1 MKILLKINSIPIV
14 VIILLNLF
22 SVYFYYLILEE
33 ERIRMESLLKQA
45 FKQTGTHSFQ
55 DENDRRMFARMSGIS
70 DKEYNDNFKVA
81 ENTDQGIL
89 DEVNSN
95 KNNLSTFETNRVYN
109 ALSEDI
115 IGNEIRKKSLELE
128 EKEKSDM
135 WGRLLNSKL
144 IPDVED
150 QNDFDII
157 CLENDKDPDIAKK
170 IIQSK
175 NIDKYRQ
182 SNPEFFEEKEVNDK
196 KELQLKS
203 GWAKIRNMYQ
213 TANKG
218 NKQYHA
224 TESMNFIF
232 DNMDDKQKDAIKIA
246 LNKDKNNAMTS
257 GFIQMDKLF
266 RSNSNDYGMIQ
277 NFINSYG
284 SKGKELVYKMITEDP
299 TTDNLKD
306 YVQDTET
313 SEMIQKVTGLSGE
326 EFLRQLRVFSSQ
338 AEKGLKARGSAFKNQ
353 RDMIKVGKRDEKGNF
368 TGNVTRLPLWTP
380 YDDDINFE
388 EEKKKLEDD
397 KNRLNTMLSWMNDIH
412 AGSSYSPKVHKRVID
427 EWLAERNKNK

>member
-1 MKILLKINSIPIV
+1 MKILLKINLISIIV
-14 VIILLNLF
+14 VILLNLF
-22 SVYFYYLILEE
+22 SVYFYYSILKE
-33 ERIRMESLLKQA
+33 ERIRMEDHLKQV
-45 FKQTGTHSFQ
+45 FEQTGAHRFQ
-55 DENDRRMFARMSGIS
+55 DENDRRMFALMSGVS
-70 DKEYNDNFKVA
+70 DKEYNDNFKTS
-81 ENTDQGIL
+81 ENTDQGML

-95 KNNLSTFETNRVYN
+95 KNNLNTFDTNRIYN

-115 IGNEIRKKSLELE
+115 IGNTIQQKSLDLAQ
-128 EKEKSDM
+128 KEKSDM
-135 WGRLLNSKL
+135 WGRLLNNIGEIDASFN
-144 IPDVED
+144 VACY
-150 QNDFDII
+150 QANR
-157 CLENDKDPDIAKK
+157 DPKIARE
-170 IIQSK
+170 IIQNK

-182 SNPEFFEEKEVNDK
+182 SNPEFFEEKEVNGK

-203 GWAKIRNMYQ
+203 TWNNLRNMYQ
-213 TANKG
+213 TANKE

-284 SKGKELVYKMITEDP
+284 SKGKELVYRLMTEDP
-299 TTDNLKD
+299 TTDTLKS
-306 YVQDTET
+306 YVKDTET
-313 SEMIQKVTGLSGE
+313 SEMIQKVTGLNGE
-326 EFLRQLRVFSSQ
+326 EFLKQLRAFSSQ
-338 AEKGLKARGSAFKNQ
+338 AEKGLKSRGSAFKNQ
-353 RDMIKVGKRDEKGNF
+353 SDMIKVGKRDEKGNF

-388 EEKKKLEDD
+388 EENKRIE
-397 KNRLNTMLSWMNDIH
+397 KNRGELETIRAWMNDIH
-412 AGSSYSPKVHKRVID
+412 AGTSYSPEIHKRIID
-427 EWLAERNKNK
+427 DWLAERNKNK

>member
-1 MKILLKINSIPIV
+1 
-14 VIILLNLF
+14 
-22 SVYFYYLILEE
+22 
-33 ERIRMESLLKQA
+33 MEDHLKQV
-45 FKQTGTHSFQ
+45 FEQTGAHRFQ

-95 KNNLSTFETNRVYN
+95 FETNRIYN

-115 IGNEIRKKSLELE
+115 IGNTIQQKSLDLAQ
-128 EKEKSDM
+128 KEKSDM
-135 WGRLLNSKL
+135 WNNFLKTND
-144 IPDVED
+144 IVEGEFML
-150 QNDFDII
+150 QA
-157 CLENDKDPDIAKK
+157 LEYGKDPNIAKK
-170 IIQSK
+170 IVTEK
-175 NIDKYRQ
+175 NIEKYKET
-182 SNPEFFEEKEVNDK
+182 NPEFFKEVTKNGK
-196 KELQLKS
+196 KELVLLD
-203 GWAKIRNMYQ
+203 GWANDRNMYQ
-213 TANKG
+213 TANKE

-284 SKGKELVYKMITEDP
+284 SKGKELVYRLMTEDP
-299 TTDNLKD
+299 TTDTLKS
-306 YVQDTET
+306 YVKDTET

-326 EFLRQLRVFSSQ
+326 EFLKQLRAFSSQ
-338 AEKGLKARGSAFKNQ
+338 AEKGLKSRGSAFKNQ
-353 RDMIKVGKRDEKGNF
+353 NDMIKVGKRDEKGNF

-388 EEKKKLEDD
+388 EENKKLEDD
-397 KNRLNTMLSWMNDIH
+397 KNRLNAMLYWMNDIH
-412 AGSSYSPKVHKRVID
+412 SGNSLSPKVHKRIID
-427 EWLAERNKNK
+427 DWLAERNKNK

>member
-1 MKILLKINSIPIV
+1 MKILLKINLIPIIV
-14 VIILLNLF
+14 VILLGLF
-22 SVYFYYLILEE
+22 SVYFYYSILEE

-128 EKEKSDM
+128 EKEKFDM
-135 WGRLLNSKL
+135 WGRLLNNIGEIDASFN
-144 IPDVED
+144 VFCY
-150 QNDFDII
+150 QN
-157 CLENDKDPDIAKK
+157 NRDPEIARE
-170 IIQSK
+170 IIQNK

-182 SNPEFFEEKEVNDK
+182 SNPEFFEEKEVNGK

-203 GWAKIRNMYQ
+203 TWNNLRNMYQ

-306 YVQDTET
+306 YVKDTET

-397 KNRLNTMLSWMNDIH
+397 KNRLNAMLSWMNDIH
-412 AGSSYSPKVHKRVID
+412 SGSSYSPKAHKLIID

>member
-1 MKILLKINSIPIV
+1 MKILLKINLISIIV
-14 VIILLNLF
+14 VILLNLF
-22 SVYFYYLILEE
+22 SVYFYYSILKE
-33 ERIRMESLLKQA
+33 ERIRMEDHLKQV
-45 FKQTGTHSFQ
+45 FEQTGAHRFQ
-55 DENDRRMFARMSGIS
+55 DENDRRMFALMSGVS
-70 DKEYNDNFKVA
+70 DKEYNDNFKTS
-81 ENTDQGIL
+81 ENTDQGML

-95 KNNLSTFETNRVYN
+95 KNNLNTFDTNRIYN

-115 IGNEIRKKSLELE
+115 IGNTIQQKSLDLAQ
-128 EKEKSDM
+128 KEKSDM
-135 WGRLLNSKL
+135 WGRLLNNIGEIDASFN
-144 IPDVED
+144 VACY
-150 QNDFDII
+150 QANR
-157 CLENDKDPDIAKK
+157 DPKIARE
-170 IIQSK
+170 IIQNK

-182 SNPEFFEEKEVNDK
+182 SNPEFFEEKEVNGK

-203 GWAKIRNMYQ
+203 TWNNLRNMYQ
-213 TANKG
+213 TANKE

-284 SKGKELVYKMITEDP
+284 SKGKELVYRLMTEDS
-299 TTDNLKD
+299 TTDTLKS
-306 YVQDTET
+306 YVKDTET

-326 EFLRQLRVFSSQ
+326 EFLKQLRAFSSQ
-338 AEKGLKARGSAFKNQ
+338 AEKGLKSRGSAFKNQ
-353 RDMIKVGKRDEKGNF
+353 NDMIKVGKRDEKGNF

-388 EEKKKLEDD
+388 EENKRIE
-397 KNRLNTMLSWMNDIH
+397 KNRGELEAIRAWMNDIH
-412 AGSSYSPKVHKRVID
+412 AGTSYSPEIHKRIID
-427 EWLAERNKNK
+427 DWLAERNKNK

>member
-1 MKILLKINSIPIV
+1 MKILLKINLIPIIV
-14 VIILLNLF
+14 VILLGLF
-22 SVYFYYLILEE
+22 SVYFYYSILEE

-128 EKEKSDM
+128 EKEKFDM
-135 WGRLLNSKL
+135 WGRLLNNIGEIDASFN
-144 IPDVED
+144 VFCY
-150 QNDFDII
+150 QN
-157 CLENDKDPDIAKK
+157 NRDPEIARE
-170 IIQSK
+170 IIQNK

-182 SNPEFFEEKEVNDK
+182 SNPEFFEEKEVNGK

-203 GWAKIRNMYQ
+203 TWNNLRNMYQ

-299 TTDNLKD
+299 TTDTLKD
-306 YVQDTET
+306 YVKDTET

-397 KNRLNTMLSWMNDIH
+397 KNRLNAMLSWMNDIH
-412 AGSSYSPKVHKRVID
+412 SGSSYSPKVHKLRID

>member
-22 SVYFYYLILEE
+22 SVYFYYSILEE
-33 ERIRMESLLKQA
+33 ERIRMENLLKQA

-81 ENTDQGIL
+81 ENTDQDIL

-135 WGRLLNSKL
+135 WGRLLNNIGEIDASFN
-144 IPDVED
+144 VFCY
-150 QNDFDII
+150 QN
-157 CLENDKDPDIAKK
+157 NRDPEIARE
-170 IIQSK
+170 IIQNK

-182 SNPEFFEEKEVNDK
+182 SNPEFFEEKEVNGK

-203 GWAKIRNMYQ
+203 TWNNLRNMYQ

-224 TESMNFIF
+224 TESMNIIF
-232 DNMDDKQKDAIKIA
+232 DNMDDNQKDAIKIA
-246 LNKDKNNAMTS
+246 LNKNKNNAMTS

-397 KNRLNTMLSWMNDIH
+397 KNRLNAMLSWMNDIH

>member
-1 MKILLKINSIPIV
+1 
-14 VIILLNLF
+14 
-22 SVYFYYLILEE
+22 
-33 ERIRMESLLKQA
+33 MEDHLKQV
-45 FKQTGTHSFQ
+45 FEQTGAHRSQ
-55 DENDRRMFARMSGIS
+55 DENDRRMFALMSGVS
-70 DKEYNDNFKVA
+70 DKEYNDNFKTS
-81 ENTDQGIL
+81 ENTDQGML

-95 KNNLSTFETNRVYN
+95 KNNLNTFDTNRIYN

-115 IGNEIRKKSLELE
+115 IGNTIQQKSLDLAQ
-128 EKEKSDM
+128 KEKSDM
-135 WGRLLNSKL
+135 WNNFLKTNG
-144 IPDVED
+144 IVEGEFML
-150 QNDFDII
+150 QA
-157 CLENDKDPDIAKK
+157 LEYGKDPNIAKK
-170 IIQSK
+170 IVTEK
-175 NIDKYRQ
+175 NIEKYKET
-182 SNPEFFEEKEVNDK
+182 NPEFFKEVTKNGK
-196 KELQLKS
+196 KELVLLD
-203 GWAKIRNMYQ
+203 GWANDRNMYQ
-213 TANKG
+213 TANKE

-284 SKGKELVYKMITEDP
+284 SKGKELVYRLMTEDP
-299 TTDNLKD
+299 TMDNLKG
-306 YVQDTET
+306 YVRGTET

-338 AEKGLKARGSAFKNQ
+338 AEKGLKSRGSAFKNQ
-353 RDMIKVGKRDEKGNF
+353 NDMIKVGKRDEKGNF

-388 EEKKKLEDD
+388 EENKKLEDD
-397 KNRLNTMLSWMNDIH
+397 KNRLNAMLYWMNDIH
-412 AGSSYSPKVHKRVID
+412 SGNSLSPKVHKRIID
-427 EWLAERNKNK
+427 DWLAERNKNK

>member
-1 MKILLKINSIPIV
+1 
-14 VIILLNLF
+14 
-22 SVYFYYLILEE
+22 
-33 ERIRMESLLKQA
+33 MESLLKQA

-55 DENDRRMFARMSGIS
+55 DENDKRMFARMSGIS
-70 DKEYNDNFKVA
+70 DKEYNDYFKTS
-81 ENTDQGIL
+81 ENTDQGII
-89 DEVNSN
+89 DEVIGTSDTN
-95 KNNLSTFETNRVYN
+95 KIYN

-135 WGRLLNSKL
+135 WGRLLSSKL

-157 CLENDKDPDIAKK
+157 CLENDKDPEIARE
-170 IIQSK
+170 IIQGK
-175 NIDKYRQ
+175 NIDKYKQ
-182 SNPEFFEEKEVNDK
+182 SNPEFFEEQEINGKT
-196 KELQLKS
+196 ELQLKS

-218 NKQYHA
+218 NKQHHA

-246 LNKDKNNAMTS
+246 LNKDKNNAIAS

-266 RSNSNDYGMIQ
+266 RSNNNDYGMIQ

-284 SKGKELVYKMITEDP
+284 SKGKELVYKIITEDP
-299 TTDNLKD
+299 TVNNLQS
-306 YVQDTET
+306 YIRDTEV

-326 EFLRQLRVFSSQ
+326 EFLKQLRAFSSQ

-388 EEKKKLEDD
+388 EEKKRLEDD
-397 KNRLNTMLSWMNDIH
+397 KNRLNAMLSWMNDLH
-412 AGSSYSPKVHKRVID
+412 SGSSYSPKAHKLIID

>member
-22 SVYFYYLILEE
+22 SVYFYYSILEE

-135 WGRLLNSKL
+135 WGRLLNNIGEIDASFN
-144 IPDVED
+144 V
-150 QNDFDII
+150 F
-157 CLENDKDPDIAKK
+157 CLENDKDPDIAKE

-397 KNRLNTMLSWMNDIH
+397 KNRLNAMLSWMNDIH

>member
-1 MKILLKINSIPIV
+1 
-14 VIILLNLF
+14 
-22 SVYFYYLILEE
+22 
-33 ERIRMESLLKQA
+33 MEDHLKQV
-45 FKQTGTHSFQ
+45 FEQTGAHRFQ

-95 KNNLSTFETNRVYN
+95 FETNRIYN

-115 IGNEIRKKSLELE
+115 IGNTIQQKSLDLAQ
-128 EKEKSDM
+128 KEKSDM
-135 WGRLLNSKL
+135 WNNFLKTND
-144 IPDVED
+144 IVEGEFML
-150 QNDFDII
+150 QA
-157 CLENDKDPDIAKK
+157 LEYGKDPNIAKK
-170 IIQSK
+170 IVTEK
-175 NIDKYRQ
+175 NIEKYKET
-182 SNPEFFEEKEVNDK
+182 NPEFFKEVTKNGK
-196 KELQLKS
+196 KELVLLD
-203 GWAKIRNMYQ
+203 GWANDRNMYQ
-213 TANKG
+213 TANKE

-246 LNKDKNNAMTS
+246 LNKDKNNAMAS

-284 SKGKELVYKMITEDP
+284 SKGKELVYRLMTEDP
-299 TTDNLKD
+299 TTDTLKS
-306 YVQDTET
+306 YVKDTET

-326 EFLRQLRVFSSQ
+326 EFLRQLRAFSSQ
-338 AEKGLKARGSAFKNQ
+338 AEKGLKSRGSAFKNQ
-353 RDMIKVGKRDEKGNF
+353 NDMIKVGKRDEKGNF

-388 EEKKKLEDD
+388 EENKKLEDD
-397 KNRLNTMLSWMNDIH
+397 KNRLNAMLYWMNDIH
-412 AGSSYSPKVHKRVID
+412 SGNSLSPKVHKRIID
-427 EWLAERNKNK
+427 DWLAERNKNK

>member
-1 MKILLKINSIPIV
+1 
-14 VIILLNLF
+14 
-22 SVYFYYLILEE
+22 
-33 ERIRMESLLKQA
+33 MESLLKQA

-55 DENDRRMFARMSGIS
+55 DENDGRMFAPMSGIS

-95 KNNLSTFETNRVYN
+95 KNNLSTFEINRKYN

-115 IGNEIRKKSLELE
+115 IGNEIKRKSLKVE

-135 WGRLLNSKL
+135 WNNFLKTN
-144 IPDVED
+144 DMVEGEFML
-150 QNDFDII
+150 QA
-157 CLENDKDPDIAKK
+157 LEYGKDPNIAKK
-170 IIQSK
+170 IVTEK
-175 NIDKYRQ
+175 NIEKYKET
-182 SNPEFFEEKEVNDK
+182 NPEFFKEVTKNGK
-196 KELQLKS
+196 KELVLLD
-203 GWAKIRNMYQ
+203 GWANDRNMYQ
-213 TANKG
+213 TANKE

-257 GFIQMDKLF
+257 GFIQMDKVF

-284 SKGKELVYKMITEDP
+284 SKGKELVYRLMTEDP

-306 YVQDTET
+306 YVRDTET

-326 EFLRQLRVFSSQ
+326 EFLRQLRAFSSQ
-338 AEKGLKARGSAFKNQ
+338 AEKGLKSRGSAFKNQ
-353 RDMIKVGKRDEKGNF
+353 NDMIKVGKRDEKGNF
-368 TGNVTRLPLWTP
+368 IGNVTRLPLWTP

-388 EEKKKLEDD
+388 EEKENILKEKERLDNILTKMNILYGKL
-397 KNRLNTMLSWMNDIH
+397 I
-412 AGSSYSPKVHKRVID
+412 
-427 EWLAERNKNK
+427 

>member
-1 MKILLKINSIPIV
+1 
-14 VIILLNLF
+14 
-22 SVYFYYLILEE
+22 
-33 ERIRMESLLKQA
+33 MESLLKQA

-55 DENDRRMFARMSGIS
+55 DENDGRMFAPMSGIS

-115 IGNEIRKKSLELE
+115 IGNTIQQKSLDLAQ
-128 EKEKSDM
+128 KEKSDM
-135 WGRLLNSKL
+135 WNNFLKTN
-144 IPDVED
+144 DMVEGEFML
-150 QNDFDII
+150 QA
-157 CLENDKDPDIAKK
+157 LEYGKDPNIAKK
-170 IIQSK
+170 IVTEK
-175 NIDKYRQ
+175 NIEKYKET
-182 SNPEFFEEKEVNDK
+182 NPEFFKEVTKNGK
-196 KELQLKS
+196 KELVLLD
-203 GWAKIRNMYQ
+203 GWANDRNMYQ
-213 TANKG
+213 TANKE

-284 SKGKELVYKMITEDP
+284 SKGKELVYRLMTEDP
-299 TTDNLKD
+299 TTDTLKS
-306 YVQDTET
+306 YVEDTET
-313 SEMIQKVTGLSGE
+313 SEMIQKVTGLNGE
-326 EFLRQLRVFSSQ
+326 EFLKQLRAFSSQ
-338 AEKGLKARGSAFKNQ
+338 AEKGLKSRGSAFKNQ
-353 RDMIKVGKRDEKGNF
+353 NDMIKVGKRDEKGNF
-368 TGNVTRLPLWTP
+368 IGNVTRLPLWTP

-388 EEKKKLEDD
+388 EENKRIE
-397 KNRLNTMLSWMNDIH
+397 KNRGELEAIRAWMNDIH
-412 AGSSYSPKVHKRVID
+412 AGTSYSPEIHKRIID
-427 EWLAERNKNK
+427 DWLAERNKNK

>member
-1 MKILLKINSIPIV
+1 
-14 VIILLNLF
+14 
-22 SVYFYYLILEE
+22 
-33 ERIRMESLLKQA
+33 MEDHLKQV
-45 FKQTGTHSFQ
+45 FEQTGAHRFQ
-55 DENDRRMFARMSGIS
+55 DENDRRMFALMSGVS
-70 DKEYNDNFKVA
+70 DKEYNDNFKTS
-81 ENTDQGIL
+81 ENTDQGML

-95 KNNLSTFETNRVYN
+95 FDTNRIYN

-115 IGNEIRKKSLELE
+115 IGNTIQQKSLDLAQ
-128 EKEKSDM
+128 KEKSDM
-135 WGRLLNSKL
+135 WGRLLNNIGEIDASFN
-144 IPDVED
+144 VACY
-150 QNDFDII
+150 QANR
-157 CLENDKDPDIAKK
+157 DPKIARE
-170 IIQSK
+170 IIQNK

-182 SNPEFFEEKEVNDK
+182 SNPEFFEEKEVNGK

-203 GWAKIRNMYQ
+203 TWNNLRNMYQ
-213 TANKG
+213 TANKE

-257 GFIQMDKLF
+257 GFIQMDKVF

-284 SKGKELVYKMITEDP
+284 SKGKELVYRLMTEDP
-299 TTDNLKD
+299 TTDTLKS
-306 YVQDTET
+306 YVKDKET

-338 AEKGLKARGSAFKNQ
+338 AEKGLKSRGSAFKNQ
-353 RDMIKVGKRDEKGNF
+353 NDMIKVGKRDEKGNF

-388 EEKKKLEDD
+388 EENKRIE
-397 KNRLNTMLSWMNDIH
+397 KNRGELEAIRAWMNDIH
-412 AGSSYSPKVHKRVID
+412 AGISYSPEIHKRIID
-427 EWLAERNKNK
+427 DWLAERNKNK

>member
-1 MKILLKINSIPIV
+1 
-14 VIILLNLF
+14 
-22 SVYFYYLILEE
+22 
-33 ERIRMESLLKQA
+33 MEDHLKQV
-45 FKQTGTHSFQ
+45 FEQTGTHRFQ
-55 DENDRRMFARMSGIS
+55 DENDRRMFALMSGIS
-70 DKEYNDNFKVA
+70 DKEYNDNFKTS
-81 ENTDQGIL
+81 ENTDQGML
-89 DEVNSN
+89 DEVNNN
-95 KNNLSTFETNRVYN
+95 KNNLNTFDTNRIYN

-115 IGNEIRKKSLELE
+115 IGNTIQQKSLDLAQ
-128 EKEKSDM
+128 KEKSDM
-135 WGRLLNSKL
+135 WGRLLNNIGEIDASFN
-144 IPDVED
+144 VFCY
-150 QNDFDII
+150 QTNR
-157 CLENDKDPDIAKK
+157 DPNIARE
-170 IIQSK
+170 IIQNK

-182 SNPEFFEEKEVNDK
+182 SNPEFFEEKEVNGK

-203 GWAKIRNMYQ
+203 TWSNLRNMYQ
-213 TANKG
+213 TANKE

-284 SKGKELVYKMITEDP
+284 SKGKELVYRLMTEDP
-299 TTDNLKD
+299 TTDTLKS
-306 YVQDTET
+306 YVKDTET

-326 EFLRQLRVFSSQ
+326 EFLKQLRAFFSQ
-338 AEKGLKARGSAFKNQ
+338 AEKGLKSRGSAFKNQ
-353 RDMIKVGKRDEKGNF
+353 SDMIKVGKRDEKGNF

-388 EEKKKLEDD
+388 EENKKIEKDRGKLEAI
-397 KNRLNTMLSWMNDIH
+397 RAWMNDIH
-412 AGSSYSPKVHKRVID
+412 AGTSYSPEIHKRTID
-427 EWLAERNKNK
+427 DWLAERNKNK

>member
-1 MKILLKINSIPIV
+1 MKILLKINLISIIV
-14 VIILLNLF
+14 VILLNLF
-22 SVYFYYLILEE
+22 SVYFYYSILKE
-33 ERIRMESLLKQA
+33 ERIRMEDHLKQV
-45 FKQTGTHSFQ
+45 FEQTGAHRFQ
-55 DENDRRMFARMSGIS
+55 DENDRRMFALMSGVS
-70 DKEYNDNFKVA
+70 DKEYNDNFKTS

-95 KNNLSTFETNRVYN
+95 KNNLNTFDTNRIYN

-115 IGNEIRKKSLELE
+115 IGNTIQQKSLDLAQ
-128 EKEKSDM
+128 KEKSDM
-135 WGRLLNSKL
+135 WGRLLNNIGEIDASFN
-144 IPDVED
+144 VACY
-150 QNDFDII
+150 QANR
-157 CLENDKDPDIAKK
+157 DPKIARE
-170 IIQSK
+170 IIQNK

-182 SNPEFFEEKEVNDK
+182 SNPEFFEEKEVNGK

-203 GWAKIRNMYQ
+203 TWNNLRNMYQ
-213 TANKG
+213 TANKE

-284 SKGKELVYKMITEDP
+284 SKGKELVYRLMTEDP
-299 TTDNLKD
+299 TTDTLKS
-306 YVQDTET
+306 YVEDTET
-313 SEMIQKVTGLSGE
+313 SKMIQKVTGLSGE
-326 EFLRQLRVFSSQ
+326 EFLKQLRAFSSQ
-338 AEKGLKARGSAFKNQ
+338 AEKGLKSRGSAFKNQ
-353 RDMIKVGKRDEKGNF
+353 SDMIKVGKRDEKGNF

-388 EEKKKLEDD
+388 EENKRIE
-397 KNRLNTMLSWMNDIH
+397 KNRGELEAIRAWMNDIH
-412 AGSSYSPKVHKRVID
+412 AGTSYSPEIHKRIID
-427 EWLAERNKNK
+427 DWLAERNKNK

>member
-1 MKILLKINSIPIV
+1 
-14 VIILLNLF
+14 
-22 SVYFYYLILEE
+22 
-33 ERIRMESLLKQA
+33 MEDHLKQV
-45 FKQTGTHSFQ
+45 FEQTGAHRFQ
-55 DENDRRMFARMSGIS
+55 DENDRRMFALMSGVS
-70 DKEYNDNFKVA
+70 DKEYNDNFKTS
-81 ENTDQGIL
+81 ENTDQGML

-95 KNNLSTFETNRVYN
+95 KNNLNTFDTNRIYN

-115 IGNEIRKKSLELE
+115 IGNTIQQKSLDLAQ
-128 EKEKSDM
+128 KEKSDM
-135 WGRLLNSKL
+135 WGRLLNNIGEIDASFN
-144 IPDVED
+144 VACY
-150 QNDFDII
+150 QANR
-157 CLENDKDPDIAKK
+157 DPKIARE
-170 IIQSK
+170 IIQNK

-182 SNPEFFEEKEVNDK
+182 SNPEFFEEKEVNGK

-203 GWAKIRNMYQ
+203 TWNNLRNMYQ
-213 TANKG
+213 TANKE

-284 SKGKELVYKMITEDP
+284 SKGKELVYRLMTEDS
-299 TTDNLKD
+299 TTDTLKS
-306 YVQDTET
+306 YVKDTET

-326 EFLRQLRVFSSQ
+326 EFLKQLRAFSSQ
-338 AEKGLKARGSAFKNQ
+338 AEKGLKSRGSAFKNQ
-353 RDMIKVGKRDEKGNF
+353 NDMIKVGKRDEKGNF

-388 EEKKKLEDD
+388 EENKRIE
-397 KNRLNTMLSWMNDIH
+397 KNRGELEAIRAWMNDIH
-412 AGSSYSPKVHKRVID
+412 AGTSYSPEIHKRIID
-427 EWLAERNKNK
+427 DWLAERNKNK

>member
-1 MKILLKINSIPIV
+1 MKILLKINLIPIIV
-14 VIILLNLF
+14 VILLNLF
-22 SVYFYYLILEE
+22 SVYFYYSILKE
-33 ERIRMESLLKQA
+33 ERVRMEDHLKQV
-45 FKQTGTHSFQ
+45 FEQTGTHRFQ
-55 DENDRRMFARMSGIS
+55 DENDRRMFALMSGVS
-70 DKEYNDNFKVA
+70 DKEYNDNFKTS
-81 ENTDQGIL
+81 ENTDQGML

-95 KNNLSTFETNRVYN
+95 KNNLNAFDTNRIYN

-115 IGNEIRKKSLELE
+115 ISNTIQQKSLDLAQ
-128 EKEKSDM
+128 KEKSDM
-135 WGRLLNSKL
+135 WGRLLNNIGEIDASFN
-144 IPDVED
+144 VFCY
-150 QNDFDII
+150 QTNR
-157 CLENDKDPDIAKK
+157 DPNIARE
-170 IIQSK
+170 IIQNK

-203 GWAKIRNMYQ
+203 TWNNLRNMYQ
-213 TANKG
+213 TANKE

-246 LNKDKNNAMTS
+246 LNKDKNNAITS

-284 SKGKELVYKMITEDP
+284 SKGKELVYRLMTEDP
-299 TTDNLKD
+299 TTDTLKS
-306 YVQDTET
+306 YVKDTET

-326 EFLRQLRVFSSQ
+326 EFLKQLRAFSSQ
-338 AEKGLKARGSAFKNQ
+338 AEKGLKSRGSAFKNQ
-353 RDMIKVGKRDEKGNF
+353 SDMIKVGKRDEKGNF

-388 EEKKKLEDD
+388 EENKRIE
-397 KNRLNTMLSWMNDIH
+397 KNRGELEAIRAWMNDIH
-412 AGSSYSPKVHKRVID
+412 AGNSLSPKAHKRIID
-427 EWLAERNKNK
+427 DWLAERDKNK

>member
-1 MKILLKINSIPIV
+1 
-14 VIILLNLF
+14 
-22 SVYFYYLILEE
+22 
-33 ERIRMESLLKQA
+33 MEDHLKQV
-45 FKQTGTHSFQ
+45 FEQTGTHRFQ
-55 DENDRRMFARMSGIS
+55 DENDRRMFALMSGVS
-70 DKEYNDNFKVA
+70 DKEYNDNFKA
-81 ENTDQGIL
+81 SENTDQGML

-95 KNNLSTFETNRVYN
+95 KNNLNTFDTNRIYN

-115 IGNEIRKKSLELE
+115 ISNTIQQKSLDLAQ
-128 EKEKSDM
+128 KEKSDM
-135 WGRLLNSKL
+135 WGRLLNNIGEIDASFN
-144 IPDVED
+144 VFCY
-150 QNDFDII
+150 QTNR
-157 CLENDKDPDIAKK
+157 DPNIARE
-170 IIQSK
+170 IIQNK

-182 SNPEFFEEKEVNDK
+182 SNPEFFEEKEVNGK

-203 GWAKIRNMYQ
+203 TWNNLRNMYQ
-213 TANKG
+213 TANKE
-218 NKQYHA
+218 NRQYHA

-284 SKGKELVYKMITEDP
+284 SKGKELVYRLMTEDP
-299 TTDNLKD
+299 TTDTLKS
-306 YVQDTET
+306 YIKDTET

-326 EFLRQLRVFSSQ
+326 EFLKQLRAFSSQ
-338 AEKGLKARGSAFKNQ
+338 AEKGLKSRGSAFKNQ
-353 RDMIKVGKRDEKGNF
+353 NDMIKVGKRDEKGNF

-388 EEKKKLEDD
+388 EENKRIE
-397 KNRLNTMLSWMNDIH
+397 KNRGELEAIRAWMNDIH
-412 AGSSYSPKVHKRVID
+412 AGNSLSPKAHKRIID
-427 EWLAERNKNK
+427 DWLAERDKNK

>member
-1 MKILLKINSIPIV
+1 MKILLKINLISIIV
-14 VIILLNLF
+14 VILLNLF
-22 SVYFYYLILEE
+22 SVYFYYSILKE
-33 ERIRMESLLKQA
+33 ERIRMEDHLKQV
-45 FKQTGTHSFQ
+45 FEQTGAHRFQ
-55 DENDRRMFARMSGIS
+55 DENDRRMFALMSGVS
-70 DKEYNDNFKVA
+70 DKEYNDNFKTS
-81 ENTDQGIL
+81 ENTDQGML

-95 KNNLSTFETNRVYN
+95 KNNLNTFDTNRIYN

-115 IGNEIRKKSLELE
+115 IGNTIQQKSLDLAQ
-128 EKEKSDM
+128 KEKSDM
-135 WGRLLNSKL
+135 WGRLLNNIGEIDASFN
-144 IPDVED
+144 VACY
-150 QNDFDII
+150 QANR
-157 CLENDKDPDIAKK
+157 DPKIARE
-170 IIQSK
+170 IIQNK

-182 SNPEFFEEKEVNDK
+182 SNPEFFEEKEVNGK

-203 GWAKIRNMYQ
+203 TWNNLRNMYQ
-213 TANKG
+213 TANKE

-284 SKGKELVYKMITEDP
+284 SKGKELVYRLMTEDP
-299 TTDNLKD
+299 TTDTLKS
-306 YVQDTET
+306 YVKDTET
-313 SEMIQKVTGLSGE
+313 SEMIQKVTGLNGE
-326 EFLRQLRVFSSQ
+326 EFLKQLRAFSSQ
-338 AEKGLKARGSAFKNQ
+338 AEKGLKSRGSAFKNQ
-353 RDMIKVGKRDEKGNF
+353 SDMIKVGKRDEKGNF

-388 EEKKKLEDD
+388 EENKRIE
-397 KNRLNTMLSWMNDIH
+397 KNRWELEAIRAWMNDIH
-412 AGSSYSPKVHKRVID
+412 AGTSYSPEIHKRIID
-427 EWLAERNKNK
+427 DWLAERNKNK

>member
-22 SVYFYYLILEE
+22 SVYFYYSILEE

-45 FKQTGTHSFQ
+45 FKQTGTHRFQ

-157 CLENDKDPDIAKK
+157 CLENDKDPDIAKE

-306 YVQDTET
+306 YVQDIET

>member
-1 MKILLKINSIPIV
+1 MKILLKINLIPIIV
-14 VIILLNLF
+14 VILLGLF
-22 SVYFYYLILEE
+22 SVYFCYSILKE
-33 ERIRMESLLKQA
+33 ERIRMEDHLKQV
-45 FKQTGTHSFQ
+45 FEQTGAHRFQ
-55 DENDRRMFARMSGIS
+55 DENDRRMFALMSGVS
-70 DKEYNDNFKVA
+70 DKEYNDNFKTS

-95 KNNLSTFETNRVYN
+95 KNNLNTFDTNRIYN

-115 IGNEIRKKSLELE
+115 IGNTIQQKSLDLAQ
-128 EKEKSDM
+128 KEKSDM
-135 WGRLLNSKL
+135 WGRLLNNIGEIDASFN
-144 IPDVED
+144 VACY
-150 QNDFDII
+150 QANR
-157 CLENDKDPDIAKK
+157 DPKIARE
-170 IIQSK
+170 IIQNK

-182 SNPEFFEEKEVNDK
+182 SNPEFFEEKEINGK

-203 GWAKIRNMYQ
+203 TWNNLRNMYQ
-213 TANKG
+213 TANKE

-284 SKGKELVYKMITEDP
+284 SKGKELVYRLMTEDP

-306 YVQDTET
+306 YVRDPET

-338 AEKGLKARGSAFKNQ
+338 AEKGLKSRGSAFKNQ
-353 RDMIKVGKRDEKGNF
+353 NDMIKVGKRDEKGNF

-388 EEKKKLEDD
+388 EENKKLEDD
-397 KNRLNTMLSWMNDIH
+397 KNRLNAMLYWMNDIH
-412 AGSSYSPKVHKRVID
+412 SGNSLSPKAHKRTID
-427 EWLAERNKNK
+427 DWLAERNKNK

>member
-1 MKILLKINSIPIV
+1 MKNLINLNLFSILVLIM
-14 VIILLNLF
+14 LNLF
-22 SVYFYYLILEE
+22 SVCIYFAVSEKEKSMMKETLKKIYANVEIN
-33 ERIRMESLLKQA
+33 LLQNENQGETIEAKDFKAYFDRVIINQA
-45 FKQTGTHSFQ
+45 Q
-55 DENDRRMFARMSGIS
+55 
-70 DKEYNDNFKVA
+70 KV
-81 ENTDQGIL
+81 
-89 DEVNSN
+89 
-95 KNNLSTFETNRVYN
+95 F
-109 ALSEDI
+109 
-115 IGNEIRKKSLELE
+115 LELA

-135 WGRLLNSKL
+135 WGRLLNNIGEIDASFN
-144 IPDVED
+144 VFCY
-150 QNDFDII
+150 QTNR
-157 CLENDKDPDIAKK
+157 DPNIARE
-170 IIQSK
+170 IIQNK

-182 SNPEFFEEKEVNDK
+182 SNPEFFEEKEVNGK

-203 GWAKIRNMYQ
+203 TWSNLRNMYQ
-213 TANKG
+213 TANKE

-299 TTDNLKD
+299 TTNNLKS
-306 YVQDTET
+306 YIKDTKT
-313 SEMIQKVTGLSGE
+313 FEMIQKVTGLSGE

-338 AEKGLKARGSAFKNQ
+338 AEKGLKSRGSAFKNQ
-353 RDMIKVGKRDEKGNF
+353 NDMIKIGKRDEKGNF

-388 EEKKKLEDD
+388 EEKQKLSDES
-397 KNRLNTMLSWMNDIH
+397 KRLELSLSEMLKI
-412 AGSSYSPKVHKRVID
+412 
-427 EWLAERNKNK
+427 

>member
-1 MKILLKINSIPIV
+1 
-14 VIILLNLF
+14 
-22 SVYFYYLILEE
+22 
-33 ERIRMESLLKQA
+33 MEDHLKQV
-45 FKQTGTHSFQ
+45 FEQTGAHRFQ
-55 DENDRRMFARMSGIS
+55 DENDRRMFALMSGVS
-70 DKEYNDNFKVA
+70 DKEYNDNFKTS
-81 ENTDQGIL
+81 ENTDQGML

-95 KNNLSTFETNRVYN
+95 KNNLNTFDTNRIYN

-115 IGNEIRKKSLELE
+115 IGNTIQQKSLDLAQ
-128 EKEKSDM
+128 KEKSDM
-135 WGRLLNSKL
+135 WGRLLNNIGEIDASFN
-144 IPDVED
+144 VACY
-150 QNDFDII
+150 QANR
-157 CLENDKDPDIAKK
+157 DPKIARE
-170 IIQSK
+170 IIQNK

-182 SNPEFFEEKEVNDK
+182 SNPEFFEEKEVNGK

-203 GWAKIRNMYQ
+203 TWNNLRNMYQ
-213 TANKG
+213 TANKE

-284 SKGKELVYKMITEDP
+284 SKGKELVYRLMTEDP
-299 TTDNLKD
+299 TTDTLKS
-306 YVQDTET
+306 YVKDTET
-313 SEMIQKVTGLSGE
+313 SEMIQKVTGLNGE
-326 EFLRQLRVFSSQ
+326 EFLKQLRAFSSQ
-338 AEKGLKARGSAFKNQ
+338 AEKGLKSRGSAFKNQ
-353 RDMIKVGKRDEKGNF
+353 SDMIKVGKRDEKGNF

-388 EEKKKLEDD
+388 EENKRIE
-397 KNRLNTMLSWMNDIH
+397 KNRGELETIRAWMNDIH
-412 AGSSYSPKVHKRVID
+412 AGTSYSPEIHKRIID
-427 EWLAERNKNK
+427 DWLAERNKNK